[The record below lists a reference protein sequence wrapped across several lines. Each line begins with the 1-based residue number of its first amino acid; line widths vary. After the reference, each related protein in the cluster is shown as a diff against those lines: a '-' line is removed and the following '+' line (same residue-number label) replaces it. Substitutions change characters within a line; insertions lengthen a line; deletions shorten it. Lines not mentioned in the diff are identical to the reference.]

1 MEGRL
6 ADFAQRLRAEQGKV
20 RRLEHRTASLE
31 AQMRSIKHTMLSV
44 FQQAAFELERL
55 VDNEP
60 SLPDAR
66 AGDEAA
72 SRLLPTSAPPTAGR
86 KQEPNGRARCPDSP
100 ELGPIGRA
108 PQAGGGSAVT
118 EDGQLEDDRI
128 SLFPSEEERER
139 PRQPRV
145 DPVSGQTLYGDL
157 ESEGPLMHFD
167 PKGWLVGD
175 GAKVKQDPDAPK
187 GADLRHTIDSVR
199 RRARSQSPGQDATQ
213 GATPTHARG
222 NGAAVEPSKRQ
233 RSPTRHRPQTRSPSR
248 QRPRTGSRDR
258 GHTGSRDRERTDSR
272 DRRRPSSRSPNR
284 RRPLSPQNYQKYGGG
299 ADDRRE
305 TVLGTDPNG
314 WNVDNGNTTGWV
326 VNSFAAEAE
335 MPVMQ
340 RSITQIAE
348 KTVEPTVTDKVM
360 EWDNSGA
367 AANGGGIPLDLL
379 SGRSSGEPQVKM
391 EDAGGGADLRAGMSS
406 DSDDDDDPLSTL
418 RSNEHRAGAASQLT
432 DESGLQLT
440 SERLGPLWGLFGWL
454 PLDEL
459 PKHYEKAYG
468 TQLWTPETRGRI
480 RRDIRFVSGLSMW
493 SAPGGPL
500 LFRNGAHLANTRR
513 SQVLFVCPLVPEP
526 LLFFFVVTT
535 VLRTL
540 RPGQGDTVA
549 MLWEGRFKKS
559 PLGLCTATLSNQDG
573 EIKWTEMGPLW
584 SAALDWLCNLGRV
597 TVRYGRAYLRDK
609 IGGWSYDSFGNG
621 APSAAPSGPAEP
633 AAELVYGLRREDL
646 NALLDVSP
654 MLLGA
659 MFDERELLRLEDEL
673 QS

>member
-100 ELGPIGRA
+100 ELGPVGRT

-167 PKGWLVGD
+167 PKG
-175 GAKVKQDPDAPK
+175 
-187 GADLRHTIDSVR
+187 
-199 RRARSQSPGQDATQ
+199 
-213 GATPTHARG
+213 
-222 NGAAVEPSKRQ
+222 
-233 RSPTRHRPQTRSPSR
+233 R

-305 TVLGTDPNG
+305 TSDTRRRGASPPRSPAGAERRRTSQRASRLGADPWGGAPRESSRDRSRIIGADPNG

-584 SAALDWLCNLGRV
+584 SAALEWLCNLGRV